1 MSDSIPRHYPTG
13 MLFAL
18 SHNNNNNNNNNNN
31 GYKELLDSSSYYV
44 ITDTNLLSPKSDV
57 NPFLYQG
64 LFWQS
69 LVHLYYS
76 LLIPEHSEYIRS
88 LIGADSVLYMVD
100 TIRQP
105 HHALTAQGQ
114 ESLLRAVASLFSLQ
128 TQPELARILLR
139 TNSKKLVYH
148 STMDQ
153 LLSDGADGTGA
164 NLYGKMLTHV
174 RSELRVLMLLEESYD
189 SGSSGLHPNLTE
201 ENLNEDFNTSI
212 RNGEIYPANITHIN
226 NEVSDMAL
234 LLPSSEEEFSYGGLR
249 WPSVEH
255 FYQSRKFRCLD
266 RFLIL
271 QTNFSKL
278 RKLVYE
284 DRLLKFLV
292 RRGFKEERIS
302 IMYTGLKM
310 KFNSHPES
318 KLVLLGTKNAYLM
331 YSNQDETFWGCGK
344 SERGKNY
351 LGKILMLLRKEFRFE
366 EKKLDTYKYP
376 SLNFPFRN
384 SIHFPNEYFNSLF
397 LKSLHSSTKY

>member
-1 MSDSIPRHYPTG
+1 MSDSIPRHYPTEK
-13 MLFAL
+13 LFAL
-18 SHNNNNNNNNNNN
+18 SHNNNNNNNNNNS
-31 GYKELLDSSSYYV
+31 GYKELLESSCYYV
-44 ITDTNLLSPKSDV
+44 ITDTNQLSPKSDGT
-57 NPFLYQG
+57 PFLYQG

-88 LIGADSVLYMVD
+88 LIGADSVIYMVNSM
-100 TIRQP
+100 RQP
-105 HHALTAQGQ
+105 RHTLTAQGQ
-114 ESLLRAVASLFSLQ
+114 ESLLRAVSTHFCLQ
-128 TQPELARILLR
+128 TQPELTRLLLR
-139 TNSKKLVYH
+139 TNNKKLVYH
-148 STMDQ
+148 STMDE
-153 LLSDGADGTGA
+153 LLADGGDGMGA
-164 NLYGKMLTHV
+164 NMYGKMLTHV
-174 RSELRVLMLLEESYD
+174 RSELRVFILLEESYA

-212 RNGEIYPANITHIN
+212 RNGEIYAANVTHIN
-226 NEVSDMAL
+226 SEASDMAV
-234 LLPSSEEEFSYGGLR
+234 LLPSSEEGFCYGGHT

-266 RFLIL
+266 KFLIL

-284 DRLLKFLV
+284 DRLLKNLV
-292 RRGFKEERIS
+292 RATFREERIS

-310 KFNSHPES
+310 KFNNHPKT
-318 KLVLLGTKNAYLM
+318 KLILLGTKNAFLM

-344 SERGKNY
+344 GEKGKNY

-366 EKKLDTYKYP
+366 EKKLDTYNYP

-384 SIHFPNEYFNSLF
+384 TVQFPREYFHSLF
-397 LKSLHSSTKY
+397 LKSLHSKY